1 MGAHHDDDTP
11 PWLRNYQTIQVDLKG
26 LGDFAG
32 AVDGAVDKNFA
43 PRTGQLQNDYAMGV
57 CFGWNNPS
65 GDLDAAKRKYH
76 DCLTV
81 ITRQIEAYIDASRI
95 LADAARKAAER
106 YGSADAMSA
115 AQSKEVEGLLTQA
128 IVDARA
134 RRAAQEA
141 ADAAAE
147 RRLRHMGHRGIE

>member
-1 MGAHHDDDTP
+1 MGAHHHDDDDTP

-65 GDLDAAKRKYH
+65 GDL
-76 DCLTV
+76 
-81 ITRQIEAYIDASRI
+81 E
-95 LADAARKAAER
+95 AAER